1 MYLISYPCCRW
12 MFCLWLSDAQHC
24 KLSAQRTVFKLY
36 SAELVFL
43 CFCPWLKQMLIWNRN
58 QSTFF
63 SAMTTCWSEVL
74 HKKSL
79 KIENKNLQLIVNEFC
94 LKVLFVV
101 LCMSV
106 RDKTQYPCFSYGI
119 ISVAVM
125 STCNWKSHL
134 SLYRRGYS
142 VFRELWKVNV
152 IFSFCNSHFTVF
164 RKYRP
169 LPLIDCI

>member
-43 CFCPWLKQMLIWNRN
+43 CFCPWLKQMLIWNRK
-58 QSTFF
+58 QSAFF
-63 SAMTTCWSEVL
+63 FCNDDMLKWSFTL
-74 HKKSL
+74 KKSL
-79 KIENKNLQLIVNEFC
+79 KIENKNLQLIVNKFC

-119 ISVAVM
+119 ICVAVM
-125 STCNWKSHL
+125 LTCNWKSHL
-134 SLYRRGYS
+134 SL
-142 VFRELWKVNV
+142 
-152 IFSFCNSHFTVF
+152 
-164 RKYRP
+164 
-169 LPLIDCI
+169 